1 MRIYIEFL
9 GCRLNAAEAEALAR
23 RFAGMGADV
32 VTTPEEADVILLN
45 TCAVTAQA
53 ARKSRHRLRALH
65 RRNPEAQ
72 VAAVG
77 CWVTDCERRHQTA
90 TDIAGVTWAIPNVA
104 KAQAVAIIMSQ
115 MEGDDVIPSAAEGP
129 KRSSVILSTA
139 EGSAPWV
146 PGRWGHTR
154 AFLGV
159 QEGCDYACT
168 YCITRVLRGPARS
181 LPVREVVKRV
191 TAMVQHGAQEVVL
204 TGVCLGAYGQD
215 LGLSGGLGALVAAI
229 LQDTD
234 VPRLRLSSVEP
245 WDVDAHLL
253 EQVAHPRLCRQL
265 HLPLQSGSD
274 TVLRRMG
281 RRIDTATFAQ
291 VVADARAVSP
301 DVAVTTDLIAGFPG
315 ETEAD
320 FEATLAFVERMAFA
334 RLHVFP
340 YSERQGT
347 AAVRLSKRICAPRTD
362 APRSGA
368 PRVPKRVR
376 AERAARLRD
385 LGRTL
390 KRAYHER
397 FLGQVLPVLWERAET
412 RAAGDGQAEAN
423 DDGQR
428 VWRGLT
434 DNYLAVKAT
443 SKAQLYNKI
452 VPARLLAYQRG
463 VIKGELAGGVV

>member
-1 MRIYIEFL
+1 
-9 GCRLNAAEAEALAR
+9 
-23 RFAGMGADV
+23 
-32 VTTPEEADVILLN
+32 
-45 TCAVTAQA
+45 
-53 ARKSRHRLRALH
+53 
-65 RRNPEAQ
+65 
-72 VAAVG
+72 
-77 CWVTDCERRHQTA
+77 
-90 TDIAGVTWAIPNVA
+90 
-104 KAQAVAIIMSQ
+104 
-115 MEGDDVIPSAAEGP
+115 
-129 KRSSVILSTA
+129 
-139 EGSAPWV
+139 
-146 PGRWGHTR
+146 
-154 AFLGV
+154 
-159 QEGCDYACT
+159 
-168 YCITRVLRGPARS
+168 VLRGPARS

-204 TGVCLGAYGQD
+204 TGVCLGSYGQD
-215 LGLSGGLGALVAAI
+215 LGLTGGLGTLVAAI

-281 RRIDTATFAQ
+281 RRIDTATFAR

-340 YSERQGT
+340 YSEREGT
-347 AAVRLSKRICAPRTD
+347 AAVRLP
-362 APRSGA
+362 GHM
-368 PRVPKRVR
+368 PKRVR
-376 AERAARLRD
+376 SARAARLRA

-412 RAAGDGQAEAN
+412 RAAGDDQADAN
-423 DDGQR
+423 DDGRR

-434 DNYLAVKAT
+434 DNYLAVKAI
-443 SKAQLYNKI
+443 SRAQLYNKI
-452 VPARLLAYQRG
+452 VPARLLTYQRG
-463 VIKGELAGGVV
+463 VIKGELAGGVI